1 MGAFRAVLKLTELPA
16 GSMRAVSLDGRE
28 LLLCHTREGVFAL
41 DNLCTHAEARLCE
54 GRLRATR
61 LLCPLHGG
69 AFDVRDGRVLAGAGA
84 AATRQLPGAHR
95 AGAHRGRA
103 LVGRGLCAAHQPGGR
118 QRHAGADEKGR
129 RRSPGARTGRPR

>member
-16 GSMRAVSLDGRE
+16 GSMRAVSLEGRE

-41 DNLCTHAEARLCE
+41 DNLCTHADARLCE

-69 AFDVRDGRVLAGAGA
+69 AFDVRDGRVLGGPAQQPLASYPVRIA
-84 AATRQLPGAHR
+84 QEHIEV
-95 AGAHRGRA
+95 A
-103 LVGRGLCAAHQPGGR
+103 L
-118 QRHAGADEKGR
+118 
-129 RRSPGARTGRPR
+129 